1 MSDQQE
7 SNENP
12 SEDLDNEHIE
22 HSTHSS
28 TELALPGQNLPD
40 KVYVIPI
47 HNRPFF
53 PAQVLPVIV
62 NEEPWAETLDL
73 VSNTEHHSLALFF
86 MDTPPDDHRH
96 FDTSSLPL
104 YGTLVKIHHAS
115 RENGKLQFVAQG
127 LSRVRIRTWLKHHR
141 PPYLVEVEYPQ
152 QPIEPTDEVKAYG
165 MALINAIKELLPLNP
180 LYSEE
185 LKNYLNRFSPN
196 DPSPLTD
203 FAAALTSA
211 TGNELQGVLDC
222 VPMLRRMEKVLP
234 MLRKEVEVARLQK
247 EISAEVNKKIGEH
260 QREFFL
266 KEQLKVIQ
274 QELGLTKDDR
284 SADVEQF
291 EQRLKGKVLPPQA
304 QKRIEEE
311 LNKLSI
317 LETGSPEYAV
327 TRNYLEWA
335 TALPWGVYGKDKLDL
350 KHARKVLDQHHAG
363 LDDIKTRIIEFLA
376 VGAYKGEISGSIV
389 LLVGPP
395 GVGKTSVGK
404 SIAESL
410 GRPFYRFSVGGMRDE
425 AEIKGHRRTYI
436 GAQPG
441 KLVQAL
447 KDVEVMNPVIMLDEI
462 DKMGQ
467 SFQGD
472 PASALLETLD
482 PEQNVDF
489 LDHYLDLRLDLSKVL
504 FVCTANTLDSIPG
517 PLLDRMEVIR
527 LSGYIT
533 EEKMAIAKRHLWPKQ
548 LAKAGVDK
556 NRLTISDSALR
567 TVIEGY
573 AREAGVRQLEKQ
585 LGKLVRKAVV
595 QLIDKPD
602 VPIKLVPKDLEASLG
617 MPVFRSEQVLSG
629 KGVIT
634 GLAWTS
640 MGGATLPI
648 EATRIHT
655 LNRGFKLTG
664 QLGEVMKESA
674 EIAYSYVSSNLAQF
688 GADSKFFDEAFVH
701 LHVPEGATPKDGPS
715 AGVTMASA
723 LLSLARDQAP
733 KKGVAMTGEL
743 TLTGHVLPIGGVRE
757 KVIAA
762 RRQKIMELILPE
774 PNRGNFEE
782 LPDYLKQGITVHF
795 AKRFAD
801 VAKILF

>member
-1 MSDQQE
+1 MNDQDIH
-7 SNENP
+7 
-12 SEDLDNEHIE
+12 SEAVDDNVQ
-22 HSTHSS
+22 ST
-28 TELALPGQNLPD
+28 TGLVLPAQRLPD
-40 KVYVIPI
+40 KLYIIPI
-47 HNRPFF
+47 NNRPFF

-62 NEEPWAETLDL
+62 NEHPWGRTLKRVD
-73 VSNTEHHSLALFF
+73 NTEHKCLAVFYV
-86 MDTPPDDHRH
+86 DNPPDEHGE
-96 FDTSSLPL
+96 FDLDSLPEH
-104 YGTLVKIHHAS
+104 GTLVRVHHVS
-115 RENGKLQFVAQG
+115 EEGGKLQFVAQG
-127 LSRVRIRTWLKHHR
+127 LTRVRIRGWLSR
-141 PPYLVEVEYPQ
+141 RGPYLAEVEYPQ
-152 QPIEPTDEVKAYG
+152 PPAYPRDEVKAYG

-196 DPSPLTD
+196 EPSPLTD
-203 FAAALTSA
+203 FAAALTTAS
-211 TGNELQGVLDC
+211 GHELQEVLDT
-222 VPMLRRMEKVLP
+222 VPMLKRMEKVLP
-234 MLRKEVEVARLQK
+234 LLRKEVEVGRLQK
-247 EISAEVNKKIGEH
+247 ELSAEVNKQIGER

-266 KEQLKVIQ
+266 KEQLKLIQ
-274 QELGLTKDDR
+274 QELGLSKDDK
-284 SADVEQF
+284 SADREEF
-291 EQRLKGKVLPPQA
+291 LARLEGKTLPAQA
-304 QKRIEEE
+304 QKRIDEE

-317 LETGSPEYAV
+317 LEAGSPEYAV
-327 TRNYLEWA
+327 TRNYLDWS
-335 TALPWGVYGKDKLDL
+335 TALPWGIHGQDKLDL
-350 KHARKVLDQHHAG
+350 GRARKVLDKHHAG
-363 LDDIKTRIIEFLA
+363 MDDIKERITEFLA
-376 VGAYKGEISGSIV
+376 VGAFKGEIAGSIV

-395 GVGKTSVGK
+395 GVGKTSIGK

-436 GAQPG
+436 GAMPG

-447 KDVEVMNPVIMLDEI
+447 KEAEVMNPVIMLDEI
-462 DKMGQ
+462 DKMGT
-467 SFQGD
+467 SYQGD

-482 PEQNVDF
+482 PEQNVEF

-533 EEKMAIAKRHLWPKQ
+533 EEKLAIAKRHLWPKQ
-548 LAKAGVDK
+548 LEKAGVPK
-556 NRLTISDSALR
+556 ARLSISDAALR
-567 TVIEGY
+567 AVIEGY

-585 LGKLVRKAVV
+585 LGKLVRKSVV
-595 QLIDKPD
+595 
-602 VPIKLVPKDLEASLG
+602 KLLDDPEAKIRIGAKDLEEALG
-617 MPVFRSEQVLSG
+617 MPVFRNERVLAG
-629 KGVIT
+629 TGVIT

-674 EIAYSYVSSNLAQF
+674 EIAYSYVSSHLKQF
-688 GADSKFFDEAFVH
+688 GGDPTFFDQAFVH

-715 AGVTMASA
+715 AGITMASA
-723 LLSLARDQAP
+723 LLSLARNQAP

-743 TLTGHVLPIGGVRE
+743 TLTGQVLPIGGVRE

-762 RRQKIMELILPE
+762 RRQKIHELILPE
-774 PNRGNFEE
+774 ANRGSYEE
-782 LPDYLKQGITVHF
+782 LPDYLKEGITVHF
-795 AKRFAD
+795 AKRYGD
-801 VAKILF
+801 VAKVLFD